1 MASITSLDRHK
12 KAIDKIDLKKK
23 DTPFHKQ
30 LDKKPEGWKYS
41 NRGNVQYDRKH
52 GYTQRNDE
60 SVEDRNDRAK
70 SMQRRAQ
77 GNWKLANNMQKAK
90 GAFSTHGREREE
102 NRDDASVFSPM
113 DYGRQMMTGKK
124 PLSPRSQKANQV
136 SSNAVTSA
144 NAKSTFRAQDHVTA
158 AVLRRE
164 KFKKEKETENR
175 KTKDLENRLKE
186 TPGYYHGSV
195 KDIFWAKQY
204 DYEKARG
211 LSNHKARIQADRK
224 YYIQYPEELPAV
236 RDVKPKASK
245 TSKKTTMSPLVFS
258 AEFNDYTG
266 HPDYIID
273 PISREPMVDPVVL
286 ENGMSYERESIT
298 EWFFPKNRGIH
309 SGSNLD
315 PMTNEKLKSKKMAPN
330 MSLRHAIMEY
340 YNNWTK
346 EQNLHKD
353 TDKKQGGR
361 KKTRKKRKKT
371 RRKNKVRGKNTR
383 GKRRV
388 NLY

>member
-1 MASITSLDRHK
+1 MSRFTNSSDQDSLKRHQNV
-12 KAIDKIDLKKK
+12 IDAQDLNRKNM
-23 DTPFHKQ
+23 PFHKT
-30 LDKKPEGWKYS
+30 LSEKPVGWTHS
-41 NRGNVQYDRKH
+41 NNQGVAFSRKH
-52 GYTQRNDE
+52 GFTKRNDE

-77 GNWKLANNMQKAK
+77 GNWKLANNMQKAT
-90 GAFSTHGREREE
+90 GAFDTHGREREE
-102 NRDDASVFSPM
+102 NRDDASLFSPM

-136 SSNAVTSA
+136 SSNAVNSA
-144 NAKSTFRAQDHVTA
+144 NAKSTFRAQGHVTA

-195 KDIFWAKQY
+195 KDMFWAKQY

-211 LSNHKARIQADRK
+211 LSNREAGIQADEK
-224 YYIQYPEELPAV
+224 YYIRYPEEVPVVPAVV

-245 TSKKTTMSPLVFS
+245 TSPKTTMPPLVFS
-258 AEFNDYTG
+258 EEFNDYTG
-266 HPDYIID
+266 HPDYILD

-286 ENGMSYERESIT
+286 ENGMSYERESIA
-298 EWFFPKNRGIH
+298 EWFKR
-309 SGSNLD
+309 SNLD
-315 PMTNEKLKSKKMAPN
+315 PMTNKKLKSKKMAPN

-346 EQNLHKD
+346 KQNLHKD
-353 TDKKQGGR
+353 TGKKQGGR

-371 RRKNKVRGKNTR
+371 RRKNKARGKNTR
-383 GKRRV
+383 GKKHKR
-388 NLY
+388 